1 MLPKPA
7 LCFSLT
13 LLVLAMGCVRE
24 IALDLPDAPTRI
36 VALSHFTV
44 GEPIQVEVSLS
55 QKLTEAGDP
64 VLPFNADV
72 SIAVG
77 GQFLDK
83 LFRVVDDGGRIYW
96 QSRDLVQV
104 GTEYSLAVRIGGLE
118 TIEAGSSAPKSVPL
132 AAVQVDTGQMVLTNL
147 PDGKRVLRVPL
158 QIQLSKLPDANR
170 FFAFALRHEIETFE
184 IVNGEPVPDEYYEVQ
199 SKFLADGRTLALVYD
214 TPEQVVL
221 VNENY
226 WSDNQNTLYLDAIVP
241 FDPAYERPRRILVE
255 WRTLSEEFY
264 RYHLSLA
271 RQGNNVP
278 LNDPDALYNNIIG
291 GYGNF
296 SGYSVLEY
304 ATLIPYTF

>member
-1 MLPKPA
+1 MSPKP
-7 LCFSLT
+7 
-13 LLVLAMGCVRE
+13 VRFILPITIAFTMSCARE
-24 IALDLPDAPTRI
+24 VALDLPEVPVRI
-36 VALSHFTV
+36 VALSHFTIGKPV
-44 GEPIQVEVSLS
+44 QVEVSFS

-64 VLPFNADV
+64 VIPLNADV

-83 LFRVVDDGGRIYW
+83 LFRVTDDGGRTYW

-104 GTEYSLAVRIGGLE
+104 GTEYSLAVRIGGME
-118 TIEAGSSAPKSVPL
+118 TIEAVSSAPKPIPL
-132 AAVQVDTGQMVLTNL
+132 TTVRVDTNQMMLTTL
-147 PDGKRVLRVPL
+147 PDGKNVLRVPL
-158 QIQLSKLPDANR
+158 QIQFSNLPGGNR
-170 FFAFALRHEIETFE
+170 FFAFGLRHEIETFE

-199 SKFLADGRTLALVYD
+199 TKFLADGRTLALVYD

-226 WSDNQNTLYLDAIVP
+226 WSDNQSTLYLDAIVP
-241 FDPAYERPRRILVE
+241 FDPSYERPRRILVE

-264 RYHLSLA
+264 RYYLSLA
-271 RQGNNVP
+271 RQGNNIP
-278 LNDPDALYNNIIG
+278 LNDPDALYNNIRG

-304 ATLIPYTF
+304 ATLIPHTF

>member
-1 MLPKPA
+1 MVPTPFFRFLMV
-7 LCFSLT
+7 
-13 LLVLAMGCVRE
+13 LLVLPLGCVRE
-24 IALDLPDAPTRI
+24 VDLELPELPTRI

-44 GEPIQVEVSLS
+44 GQPIQVEVSLS
-55 QKLTEAGDP
+55 QKLTDAGDP
-64 VLPFNADV
+64 VIPFNADV

-83 LFRVVDDGGRIYW
+83 LFRVTDDGGRIYW
-96 QSRDLVQV
+96 QSRDLVEV

-118 TIEAGSSAPKSVPL
+118 TIEAVSSAPKPVPL
-132 AAVQVDTGQMVLTNL
+132 TEVQVDTSQLNLTIL

-158 QIQLSKLPDANR
+158 RIRVGHAKGVNR
-170 FFAFALRHEIETFE
+170 YYAFALRHEIETFE
-184 IVNGEPVPDEYYEVQ
+184 LVNGEPVPDEYYEVP

-226 WSDNQNTLYLDAIVP
+226 WNDNQNTLYLDAIVP
-241 FDPAYERPRRILVE
+241 FDPTYERPSRILVE
-255 WRTLSEEFY
+255 WRTLSQEFY

-278 LNDPDALYNNIIG
+278 LNDPDALYNNVSG

-296 SGYSVLEY
+296 SGYSALEY
-304 ATLIPYTF
+304 TTLIPNSF

>member
-7 LCFSLT
+7 LWFLLT
-13 LLVLAMGCVRE
+13 LLILALGCVRE

-44 GEPIQVEVSLS
+44 GKPIQVEVSLS

-118 TIEAGSSAPKSVPL
+118 TIEAFSSAPKSVPL

-158 QIQLSKLPDANR
+158 QIQLSKLPDANCY
-170 FFAFALRHEIETFE
+170 FAFALRHEIETFE

-226 WSDNQNTLYLDAIVP
+226 WSDNQNTLYLDAVVP

-304 ATLIPYTF
+304 ATLIPHTF